1 MNDSVYVVTNNWV
14 WNYEE
19 SDLIVELFKNKD
31 EALKCYNKLIKEE
44 NEAFNEQFNERDIE
58 IEKVKYNDDTFTYTI
73 NQKGDYTK
81 YHSVIKVYKQEVI

>member
-31 EALKCYNKLIKEE
+31 EALKCYNKLIKKE